1 MLNTLTAQLMVTVY
15 PELNTHTHSANKL
28 QMPIFQM
35 VSLLSTQAYLYLMN
49 KIHTI

>member
-1 MLNTLTAQLMVTVY
+1 MLNTSTAQLMLRFY
-15 PELNTHTHSANKL
+15 PELNTHSANPL